1 MDEVDRTVAAYE
13 SDANAF
19 VEKYHE
25 ESVAELYGDPF
36 VEALPGDRVLDVG
49 CGPGP
54 DLAAFREADLE
65 PIGLDP
71 TASFL
76 RAAAV
81 RLRAVPLLRGDM
93 RRLPL
98 ADASV
103 DGVWSSASFL
113 HVPRDEAEPTMREF
127 RRVLRSDGVAFVS
140 VKRFD
145 PDEYDAGG
153 RHFEYYRL
161 AEFRE
166 LLVDAG
172 FEPVDVRTQGKWIA
186 ALVTPS
192 CWPS

>member
-1 MDEVDRTVAAYE
+1 MDEVDRTLTAYE
-13 SDANAF
+13 ADADAF
-19 VEKYHE
+19 VEKYRE
-25 ESVAELYGDPF
+25 ESVAELFGDPF

-54 DLAAFREADLE
+54 DLTAFCEADLA

-76 RAAAV
+76 RAAAE
-81 RLRAVPLLRGDM
+81 RLPTAPLVRGDM

-113 HVPRDEAEPTMREF
+113 HVPRDDAEPTMREF

-145 PDEYDAGG
+145 PDAYDPGG
-153 RHFEYYRL
+153 RHFEYYQL

-166 LLVDAG
+166 LLEAGG

-186 ALVTPS
+186 AIAALRD
-192 CWPS
+192 